1 MFESG
6 FGDFFQQMPPI
17 MYIVFCGSVILLVA
31 FIVLMVWE
39 RRRKAETAVGAGAA
53 NTSPIQGMTVAA
65 ASAPPSGSW
74 GGSDG
79 SDLPDLDSL
88 VVNAQPARRPGTA
101 RLRLTAGEDVDV
113 AEIMT
118 VYRDLIEGGLI
129 VQIGDK
135 VYRHPPALA
144 DSDFKRRLNTTV
156 RDLYTAIGDTS
167 LAPRKTSET
176 SAVEEAGANLPA
188 DVPAAVPVPPPPPA
202 PRPAAPPPSTTT
214 AGTVPGDLPKFKMP
228 DVAEPPKRGR
238 RPPSEPIPEINIAAS
253 IEAFLQYKISMTPEF
268 MGRSLHVKS
277 ATDGGLIIEVDG
289 AFYETVGDVADPS
302 ARAFLQSTIEEWQS
316 RQ

>member
-6 FGDFFQQMPPI
+6 FGNFFQQMPPI
-17 MYIVFCGSVILLVA
+17 MYIVFCGSIILLVA
-31 FIVLMVWE
+31 FISLMVWE
-39 RRRKAETAVGAGAA
+39 RRRKADAAVGAGAGGA
-53 NTSPIQGMTVAA
+53 NTSPVQGMTVAA
-65 ASAPPSGSW
+65 AAAPPSGSW
-74 GGSDG
+74 GSAAD
-79 SDLPDLDSL
+79 DLPDVDAL
-88 VVNAQPARRPGTA
+88 VVNAQPARRPGTT

-144 DSDFKRRLNTTV
+144 DSDFKKRLNTTV
-156 RDLYTAIGDTS
+156 RDLYSAIGDTS
-167 LAPRKTSET
+167 LAPRKTAET
-176 SAVEEAGANLPA
+176 SPVEETDGGISDADASEPA
-188 DVPAAVPVPPPPPA
+188 PVPPA
-202 PRPAAPPPSTTT
+202 PRPAAPPPPTSATG
-214 AGTVPGDLPKFKMP
+214 AVPGDLPKFKMP
-228 DVAEPPKRGR
+228 DVTEPPKRGR
-238 RPPSEPIPEINIAAS
+238 RPTPEPIPEINIAAS

-268 MGRSLHVKS
+268 IGRSLHVKS

-289 AFYETVGDVADPS
+289 AFYETVADVADPS
-302 ARAFLQSTIEEWQS
+302 ARAFLQATIEEWQS